1 MKDFV
6 KNLIEQHKFATG
18 QLKRIEK
25 CIDSCNALKGVASGE
40 VSIDEYAA
48 IKYQNKVLKDYVSVL
63 ELRLEH
69 NGIIITA
76 DCNHFEKVEDKSYKD
91 AQK

>member
-18 QLKRIEK
+18 QLRRIEE
-25 CIDSCNALKGVASGE
+25 CIDSCNALKGVNNGV

-48 IKYQNKVLKDYVSVL
+48 IKYQNKVLEDYVSIL
-63 ELRLEH
+63 ELRLQY
-69 NGIIITA
+69 NNIIVTE
-76 DCNHFEKVEDKSYKD
+76 DGDYFEKVEDKSNKD
-91 AQK
+91 A

>member
-18 QLKRIEK
+18 QLRRIEE

-48 IKYQNKVLKDYVSVL
+48 IKYQNKVLKDYVYVL

-69 NGIIITA
+69 NDIIITE
-76 DCNHFEKVEDKSYKD
+76 DGNYFEKVEDKSNKD
-91 AQK
+91 A